1 MQTDPDYD
9 VPCSEAC
16 DAYKD
21 AIAPPVFTLF
31 DVISCDHCKKPMF
44 PNVSTHDEDG
54 MAWNCTT
61 PGCGD
66 FTGDE
71 IEAEDLI
78 ACGCPPWIAE
88 RMNALSD
95 ACYDLI
101 DRIDELEAALADL
114 AEAGPEGR
122 SRERKA
128 YLGWRERAEQER
140 RQRVQW
146 TEVTLKAEANAQY
159 WAESS
164 KKFHDLADDWR
175 MSFKGEEMRAEEAEA
190 ERDRLEKEN
199 REMFRQLL
207 GAGETFNKMNAEL
220 RELQS
225 NGKIRAEQAEAALA
239 ELRNAVQRLVDE
251 SSSVWSNKALRAAQ
265 TVDLLLARAEEGGG

>member
-1 MQTDPDYD
+1 MSALEEYRKLADDRQWLIIDDIFDKADAAIDELEALVNANTDHMTE
-9 VPCSEAC
+9 VGVELCREREA
-16 DAYKD
+16 
-21 AIAPPVFTLF
+21 
-31 DVISCDHCKKPMF
+31 
-44 PNVSTHDEDG
+44 
-54 MAWNCTT
+54 
-61 PGCGD
+61 
-66 FTGDE
+66 
-71 IEAEDLI
+71 
-78 ACGCPPWIAE
+78 
-88 RMNALSD
+88 
-95 ACYDLI
+95 
-101 DRIDELEAALADL
+101 RIDELEAALADL

-146 TEVTLKAEANAQY
+146 TEVALKAEANAQH

-175 MSFKGEEMRAEEAEA
+175 MAFKGEEMRAEEAEA

-225 NGKIRAEQAEAALA
+225 NGKAP
-239 ELRNAVQRLVDE
+239 
-251 SSSVWSNKALRAAQ
+251 
-265 TVDLLLARAEEGGG
+265 